1 MSERSDLQFIDSIIR
16 DSKSILGA
24 AILIT
29 EFSNVLIKTSVISGS
44 YAGIAIF
51 EIGNSNL
58 TVSNSEF
65 SKNFNILF
73 LADESELIINNT
85 FISYHTCEVNMQGCI
100 TFSSRGTKVNIVNLK
115 IMNLSS
121 LNQDNIYLQSAITT
135 IEGLIMKNVSAS
147 KQKGSCLGAMDSA
160 IYINQSFFENF
171 FWNCLNIEKS
181 NLSIENITLCN
192 SLPDSPK
199 LYGAFLCDDCES
211 YEIRSSLFQK
221 NKNIIKGAALFL
233 KSTIKAQTTFLVE
246 NLLKDCLFIE
256 NHAFED
262 GGGLNSE
269 NQHLIIKNSTFA
281 LNKAERGGGIFNKIQ
296 GKTKF
301 MF

>member
-1 MSERSDLQFIDSIIR
+1 MTERSDLQFIDSIIR
-16 DSKSILGA
+16 DSKSIFGA

-29 EFSNVLIKTSVISGS
+29 EFSNILIKTSVISGS
-44 YAGIAIF
+44 FAGVAVF

-100 TFSSRGTKVNIVNLK
+100 TFSSRGTKVNILNLK

-121 LNQDNIYLQSAITT
+121 ENQDNIYLLFAIAT

-147 KQKGSCLGAMDSA
+147 MQKGSCLGATGSA

-171 FWNCLNIEKS
+171 FWNCLNIETS
-181 NLSIENITLCN
+181 TILIENIVLNN
-192 SLPDSPK
+192 SLPDSVK
-199 LYGAFLCDDCES
+199 LYGAFFCKECES

-221 NKNIIKGAALFL
+221 NKNMIKGAALYL
-233 KSTIKAQTTFLVE
+233 ESNIEDQATFLVE
-246 NLLKDCLFIE
+246 NILEDCLFIE
-256 NHAFED
+256 NHAVED
-262 GGGLNSE
+262 GGGISSE
-269 NQHLIIKNSTFA
+269 NQQLIIKNCTFA
-281 LNKAERGGGIFNKIQ
+281 LNKAERGGGIFNK
-296 GKTKF
+296 GKT
-301 MF
+301 